1 MSVQKK
7 NGRWYAAVYV
17 GTKDGKQIYEW
28 SDGYDKKSD
37 AQLKELEMKKDVIER
52 EHKVLDKASLGYIA
66 EVWLETKKKTVATRT
81 YEGYKESYDN
91 HIKKAFESKPI
102 KDIEPMDINAF
113 MVRLNMKP
121 SSIAKIM
128 TTLNQIFGFALQM
141 NYIRYNPCVGVKKP
155 NIRNEKKKTWSPKQ
169 INKFLCLKDTQKST
183 CYIAFMILFTTGMRP
198 GEVCGLRW
206 CDFDGECF
214 RPEIGIDKSGNIT
227 ELKNDKAKEEI
238 YLSPALIL
246 QLNSLKV
253 AHADIWEDAHK
264 FNKENKELP
273 EDNYIN
279 CFTDDWR
286 PMTPPYL
293 YRTFE
298 RILKRNHIDHIRLYD
313 ARHSFGTNMM
323 KDNVN
328 PKMVADMMR
337 HTSVKTTLDN
347 YSHTDKTM
355 YKNTVKKYNKK
366 LI

>member
-17 GTKDGKQIYEW
+17 GTKEGKQIYEW
-28 SDGYDKKSD
+28 SEGYDKKSD
-37 AQLKELEMKKDVIER
+37 AQLKELEMRKEVIER
-52 EHKVLDKASLGYIA
+52 EHKVLDKACLGYIA
-66 EVWLETKKKTVATRT
+66 GVWLETKKKTVAKRT

-91 HIKKAFESKPI
+91 HIKKEFEAKLI
-102 KDIEPMDINAF
+102 KDIEPLDINSF
-113 MVRLNMKP
+113 MISLKLKP
-121 SSIAKIM
+121 SSIAKVM
-128 TTLNQIFGFALQM
+128 TTLNQIFSFAISM
-141 NYIRYNPCVGVKKP
+141 NYMRYNPCSGIKKP
-155 NIRNEKKKTWSPKQ
+155 NIRNEKKKTWSPAQ
-169 INKFLCLKDTQKST
+169 IKKFLSMKDTKEAT
-183 CYIAFMILFTTGMRP
+183 CHTAFMILFNTGMRP

-206 CDFDGECF
+206 CDYDGECF
-214 RPEIGIDKSGNIT
+214 RPVIGIDKEGTVT
-227 ELKNDKAKEEI
+227 ELKNEKAKEEVYI
-238 YLSPALIL
+238 SPEVALHI
-246 QLNSLKV
+246 NSIKV
-253 AHADIWEDAHK
+253 IQANIWRQQKPFED
-264 FNKENKELP
+264 FP

-298 RILKRNHIDHIRLYD
+298 RILKRNGIDHIRLYD
-313 ARHSFGTNMM
+313 ARHSFGTNLM

-347 YSHTDKTM
+347 YSHTDKDM